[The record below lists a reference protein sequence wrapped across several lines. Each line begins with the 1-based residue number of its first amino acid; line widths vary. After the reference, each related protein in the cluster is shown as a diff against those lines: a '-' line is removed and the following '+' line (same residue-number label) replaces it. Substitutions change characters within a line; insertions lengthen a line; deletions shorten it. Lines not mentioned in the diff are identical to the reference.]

1 MIFTSK
7 NPSIPLPNTD
17 LTSVVLRRV
26 AELGDRPA
34 LVEGPTGRT
43 LSFNDLA
50 NQVKQFS
57 SGLAQ
62 RGFKK
67 GDVFA
72 IFIPNMPEY
81 AVVFL
86 GVASAGGINTT
97 VNSLYST
104 EDLIHQFTDSKAK
117 YLLTIPAFLD
127 RALPAAK
134 ACGIEEIFI
143 LGEAPEGTT
152 PFVDLLANEGN
163 APSVEIDPQKDLV
176 ALPYSSGT
184 TGAIQRGHAHSC

>member
-17 LTSVVLRRV
+17 LTSVVLRRA

-72 IFIPNMPEY
+72 ILFPTCP
-81 AVVFL
+81 
-86 GVASAGGINTT
+86 
-97 VNSLYST
+97 ST
-104 EDLIHQFTDSKAK
+104 QWYFWGSHRREA
-117 YLLTIPAFLD
+117 LT
-127 RALPAAK
+127 
-134 ACGIEEIFI
+134 
-143 LGEAPEGTT
+143 
-152 PFVDLLANEGN
+152 
-163 APSVEIDPQKDLV
+163 
-176 ALPYSSGT
+176 
-184 TGAIQRGHAHSC
+184 QR